1 MKKYIW
7 ILVALLTLTACS
19 SDDNNEKEV
28 ENLTAEMLAGLWVSD
43 YAEEGTEGGVSWT
56 RVIESYQFKS
66 DGTGYYEC
74 YLLDDQN
81 LAAAEWTRDN
91 CSFRFTISGNTVT
104 IFDQTGDTWP
114 MTYDVSDGKQPQLT
128 DDEGFSVTKATTEQQ
143 TLVNQLYADWQGMNS
158 GEEEEEEVQDLNDV
172 DGNVDLNNGGGGVNE
187 VR

>member
-1 MKKYIW
+1 
-7 ILVALLTLTACS
+7 
-19 SDDNNEKEV
+19 
-28 ENLTAEMLAGLWVSD
+28 
-43 YAEEGTEGGVSWT
+43 
-56 RVIESYQFKS
+56 
-66 DGTGYYEC
+66 
-74 YLLDDQN
+74 
-81 LAAAEWTRDN
+81 
-91 CSFRFTISGNTVT
+91 
-104 IFDQTGDTWP
+104 